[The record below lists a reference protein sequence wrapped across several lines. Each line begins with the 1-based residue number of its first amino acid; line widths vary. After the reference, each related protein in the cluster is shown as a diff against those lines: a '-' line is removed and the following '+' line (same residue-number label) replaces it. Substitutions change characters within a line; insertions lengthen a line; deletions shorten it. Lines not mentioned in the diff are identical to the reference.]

1 MVELY
6 ANTSVLTDE
15 DKIVIEKIIEGC
27 TRLICKTSG
36 DDPLKYARARLNH
49 KIKLR
54 AYIC

>member
-6 ANTSVLTDE
+6 ANTSGLTDE
-15 DKIVIEKIIEGC
+15 HKIVIEKIIEGC